1 MGVRIDEARCHDQA
15 RCIDDAL
22 GTCLREIANA
32 GNPVVHDTDVGFVPG
47 RACAINDA
55 PVLDQQVKRFLSCSI
70 KG

>member
-1 MGVRIDEARCHDQA
+1 MKPGHDQA

-32 GNPVVHDTDVGFVPG
+32 GNPVVHDADVGFVPG

-55 PVLDQQVKRFLSCSI
+55 PVLDQQVKDSELQH
-70 KG
+70 KGQHRC